1 MIGEFFRPNDF
12 VAIQSS
18 PINRIF
24 ISPRRFYLHRNS
36 AAAHCLPRTATIF
49 PRGGKGRGNF
59 EKPSSSRHNI
69 SSNGSAN
76 FRIKRKKNL
85 DWKSHFT
92 PLPPSLSKRFD
103 DPPRR
108 ADDTRGIKKRRDYP
122 RAGTRRLIRA
132 RACVGEEPWGCT
144 AVEINRGWPEL
155 SSNLISARHRWP
167 TTESRAASV
176 RWREG

>member
-1 MIGEFFRPNDF
+1 MKNLHQADITFHQTARQTFALKEKKTSIGNP
-12 VAIQSS
+12 
-18 PINRIF
+18 
-24 ISPRRFYLHRNS
+24 ISP
-36 AAAHCLPRTATIF
+36 
-49 PRGGKGRGNF
+49 
-59 EKPSSSRHNI
+59 
-69 SSNGSAN
+69 
-76 FRIKRKKNL
+76 
-85 DWKSHFT
+85 

>member
-1 MIGEFFRPNDF
+1 MTLDRIFRPNDF
-12 VAIQSS
+12 LPNRC

-69 SSNGSAN
+69 SSN
-76 FRIKRKKNL
+76 FRIKRKKKISIGNPI
-85 DWKSHFT
+85 SP

-103 DPPRR
+103 LPRR

>member
-69 SSNGSAN
+69 SSNAARQT
-76 FRIKRKKNL
+76 FALKEKKNL

-132 RACVGEEPWGCT
+132 RAWGRSRGDARPWRS
-144 AVEINRGWPEL
+144 I
-155 SSNLISARHRWP
+155 
-167 TTESRAASV
+167 
-176 RWREG
+176 EGGRSCRVI

>member
-1 MIGEFFRPNDF
+1 MIGEFFLPNDF

-92 PLPPSLSKRFD
+92 PSSSLFIKAIRRSSAARGRHARHKKAARLSARGHAPFN
-103 DPPRR
+103 PR
-108 ADDTRGIKKRRDYP
+108 P
-122 RAGTRRLIRA
+122 
-132 RACVGEEPWGCT
+132 CVGEEPWGCT